1 MLSHGILR
9 NRIHKDFIERINIKC
24 QKYIKVKKTISN
36 YYNLKDDLKE
46 LGKYFIEDVKFL
58 LKVVNP
64 KLKAIELHVQ
74 KSGCEMIPPHQDNF
88 YHCINPEM
96 GLKIL
101 LPLQKLNSKNGGLI
115 FLDCDINFPIQKHIA
130 SSIKNFS
137 SFIENPIFKKIK
149 KSKTSYNYNPGDASF
164 HFLNSLHYSLGNKTN
179 IDSLFLVFRYQNPIA
194 KVNPIAQTKYNKCV
208 DQHKKLI

>member
-9 NRIHKDFIERINIKC
+9 NRIHEDFIERINIKC

-36 YYNLKDDLKE
+36 YYNLNDDFFYDELKE

-101 LPLQKLNSKNGGLI
+101 LPL
-115 FLDCDINFPIQKHIA
+115 
-130 SSIKNFS
+130 
-137 SFIENPIFKKIK
+137 
-149 KSKTSYNYNPGDASF
+149 
-164 HFLNSLHYSLGNKTN
+164 
-179 IDSLFLVFRYQNPIA
+179 
-194 KVNPIAQTKYNKCV
+194 
-208 DQHKKLI
+208 